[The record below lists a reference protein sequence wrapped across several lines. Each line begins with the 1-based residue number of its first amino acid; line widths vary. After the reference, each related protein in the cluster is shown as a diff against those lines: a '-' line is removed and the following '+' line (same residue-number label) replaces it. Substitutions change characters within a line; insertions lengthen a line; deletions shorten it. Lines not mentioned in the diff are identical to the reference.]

1 MGGVVPDPLAQLGPR
16 PDLFVGRLQELADAE
31 REPLGQGV
39 GRCLGERPRG
49 VGERHRLEHD
59 GNGLCP
65 DGDPEVRRR
74 HGVDE
79 HLDDLDLVEAA
90 GLTLAETAPDE
101 PEQLLELFGRHHPAP
116 SRNRPIAIVEDDTPS
131 TDRAVGEDETQ
142 GVGRV
147 DEQHAG
153 LAPALEQAQHVVDGD
168 VADGALQ
175 GGGCVHLRKG

>member
-1 MGGVVPDPLAQLGPR
+1 M
-16 PDLFVGRLQELADAE
+16 
-31 REPLGQGV
+31 
-39 GRCLGERPRG
+39 
-49 VGERHRLEHD
+49 
-59 GNGLCP
+59 P

-74 HGVDE
+74 HGVDD
-79 HLDDLDLVEAA
+79 HLEDLDLVEAA
-90 GLTLAETAPDE
+90 GLTLAETAADE
-101 PEQLLELFGRHHPAP
+101 PEQFLELFGRHHPAREQEP
-116 SRNRPIAIVEDDTPS
+116 ADRHRRGRHAQH
-131 TDRAVGEDETQ
+131 DRAVGEDETQ